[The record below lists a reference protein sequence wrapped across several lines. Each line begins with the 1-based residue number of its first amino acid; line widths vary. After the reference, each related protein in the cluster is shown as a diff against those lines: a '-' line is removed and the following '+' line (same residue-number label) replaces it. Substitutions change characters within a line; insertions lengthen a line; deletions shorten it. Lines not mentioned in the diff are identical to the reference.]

1 MNRKYNL
8 RLDLQFRCNN
18 SVMKFRQSDN
28 KTSDFFMRITSGGE
42 LFNIDNAIVILAV
55 IKPNQTAQSQFLE
68 VKEGKVYADLNP
80 NMKDQVGI
88 YKAQALLV
96 YEDERVSTDV
106 IEYEVTEDNILNQLQ
121 ANVSTTEEFTMLQQM
136 LSRLSIVE
144 NSENLRVENEN
155 SRVEAEKLR
164 EQAIEK
170 IKNDATKLITDTKKE
185 ISDYKD
191 AKDTAINND
200 LTKYKESTNQA
211 IEEYKTLKNDE
222 IDKAIKSIPTK
233 EELIG
238 PQGPQGI
245 QGIQGVQ
252 GPIGLTGPQGPQGP
266 KGDTGAIGPQGIQGP
281 KGDTGAQG
289 PIGPTPS
296 ITHLENQVNEKM
308 QEVDAAEQQRATDH
322 QAREQFLNSFESQLA
337 QIENKNIEQDNRL
350 KEVERVNKTQQV
362 YINGLFNE
370 NKDGRLSVEGE
381 GNDLKLEGSK
391 EGLVEVDK
399 IVGNTLVNLF
409 DNHSI
414 LNTEQT
420 IAVGRSFENY
430 AFCETNRLK
439 LNTDYTLY
447 IKYSNISNT
456 KPYDVYLQFGVGNTP
471 GGISDHPT
479 YSDTTNKYRQY
490 VIDGDIL
497 KIKVNF
503 TSFLDYK
510 YLGFRPFRTNMNVD
524 EGYEIKFTIDECLFL
539 EGDYTNKPI
548 PSEAFEG
555 LQSSFEE
562 NLVTQEMIEQGLESE
577 ENLGKYK
584 VPVRLVG
591 KNKANPNNKINGVY
605 INTNDHT
612 LRGTNGTKTILF
624 ENLKYNTDYII
635 STSSDINRQNMC
647 GSNKLLSIGDKYDES
662 IQCTKIN
669 SKTYKF
675 NSGTCKYI
683 YFYYG
688 NQLESDVDIQLEE
701 GTVATTYEDY
711 FERTTNA
718 YLNSPLLEG
727 DEIVMHDGELCHY
740 HKRLSYTIR
749 SIDKFYLW
757 GLAINVNTIGFG
769 VDTPILNNNIE
780 NNSINF
786 ICDKFASYPR
796 SGSNNLPENDM
807 EGCCDSQTVGKVLFK
822 INRNK
827 LNEESIN
834 GFKQWVQ
841 VNPITV
847 VYHLA
852 EPYCEV
858 IQADKLLL
866 ECTNNSTITID
877 SVVPVESV
885 KASYTGGVPSVY
897 ALQETN
903 QTQDSLIDIS
913 LCATDEMYLMIE
925 PLLEVIPQT
934 LNNERMISKMVDMY
948 VAMVI
953 RGLKTIDEVP
963 ARYRKE
969 VQNILDKLEK

>member
-1 MNRKYNL
+1 MDRKYNL

-88 YKAQALLV
+88 YKAQALLI

-106 IEYEVTEDNILNQLQ
+106 IEYEVAEDNILNQLE
-121 ANVSTTEEFTMLQQM
+121 ASVSTTEEFTMLQQM

-185 ISDYKD
+185 INDYKD

-211 IEEYKTLKNDE
+211 IEEYKTLKNNE
-222 IDKAIKSIPTK
+222 IDKAIKSIPPK

-308 QEVDAAEQQRATDH
+308 KEVDAAEQQRATDH

-337 QIENKNIEQDNRL
+337 QIENKNIDQDIRL
-350 KEVERVNKTQQV
+350 KEVDRVNKTQQV

-381 GNDLKLEGSK
+381 GNSLKLEGSK
-391 EGLVEVDK
+391 SGLVEVDK
-399 IVGNTLVNLF
+399 VVGNTFVNL
-409 DNHSI
+409 
-414 LNTEQT
+414 LNTRDIISYT
-420 IAVGRSFENY
+420 VTS
-430 AFCETNRLK
+430 
-439 LNTDYTLY
+439 TDALY
-447 IKYSNISNT
+447 WGNPYSWNCQIDNT
-456 KPYDVYLQFGVGNTP
+456 KTHTLIMNIKTNTVGTGVQIYLYGAYSKMPFNA
-471 GGISDHPT
+471 ISIPT
-479 YSDTTNKYRQY
+479 GTTGLFVAQLTDRGRTEP
-490 VIDGDIL
+490 IDGWQALPI
-497 KIKVNF
+497 
-503 TSFLDYK
+503 
-510 YLGFRPFRTNMNVD
+510 
-524 EGYEIKFTIDECLFL
+524 GYDAGGTIGGVFEFQAMIL

-548 PSEAFEG
+548 PTKHIEG
-555 LQSSFEE
+555 LQSSFES
-562 NLVTQEMIEQGLESE
+562 NLVTQEMINEGLESE

-584 VPVRLVG
+584 VPVKLIG
-591 KNKANPNNKINGVY
+591 KNKLSSKIIKGY
-605 INTNDHT
+605 YYKQAYKSSEYSICS
-612 LRGTNGTKTILF
+612 
-624 ENLKYNTDYII
+624 EDYIKVKPNTTYTI
-635 STSSDINRQNMC
+635 SIEGYNYLIYTEISD
-647 GSNKLLSIGDKYDES
+647 SNLNIITEYNKNTFTTPS
-662 IQCTKIN
+662 N
-669 SKTYKF
+669 
-675 NSGTCKYI
+675 CKYI
-683 YFYYG
+683 RFSTHHGATYKLDT
-688 NQLESDVDIQLEE
+688 NVNVQIEE
-701 GTVATTYEDY
+701 GTVATSYEDY
-711 FERTTNA
+711 FERTINV

-740 HKRLSYTIR
+740 RKCINILLDGTQRDIDVLPHNLDNNIAYIQIYDYDSILKSNSTMALSSNFKNVGAFNSDVQVDNYCVTVTYTAGKLRITLPVNVLS
-749 SIDKFYLW
+749 SIT
-757 GLAINVNTIGFG
+757 VFG
-769 VDTPILNNNIE
+769 VNEYFKSNPT
-780 NNSINF
+780 NF
-786 ICDKFASYPR
+786 IC
-796 SGSNNLPENDM
+796 L
-807 EGCCDSQTVGKVLFK
+807 
-822 INRNK
+822 
-827 LNEESIN
+827 
-834 GFKQWVQ
+834 
-841 VNPITV
+841 
-847 VYHLA
+847 LA
-852 EPYCEV
+852 EPYYEP

-866 ECTNNSTITID
+866 ECANDSTLYID
-877 SVVPVESV
+877 SIVPVESV
-885 KASYTGGVPSVY
+885 KASYTGNVPSVY
-897 ALQETN
+897 ALEETN
-903 QTQDSLIDIS
+903 NNQDSLIDIS
-913 LCATDEMYLMIE
+913 LCATDEMYSMIE
-925 PLLEVIPQT
+925 PLLSAVPQT

-963 ARYRKE
+963 VRYREQVKE
-969 VQNILDKLEK
+969 ILAQLEK